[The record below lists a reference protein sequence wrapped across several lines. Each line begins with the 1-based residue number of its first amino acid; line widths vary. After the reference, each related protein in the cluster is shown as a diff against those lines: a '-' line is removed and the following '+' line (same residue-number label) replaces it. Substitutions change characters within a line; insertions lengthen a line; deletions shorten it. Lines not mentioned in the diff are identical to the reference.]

1 VERDLRGD
9 FKALADEGR
18 FEIAMHMLRNT
29 SLGVQEIAAALDY
42 ADASAFTRAFRR
54 WSATTPAAWRA
65 KIARAAQGS
74 RRTRGEAA
82 HCMSAGK
89 WRIFRCADIRAPRPA
104 GDALVT

>member
-42 ADASAFTRAFRR
+42 AGSLAREDCPRCPGFATHTWRGSALHERR
-54 WSATTPAAWRA
+54 
-65 KIARAAQGS
+65 
-74 RRTRGEAA
+74 
-82 HCMSAGK
+82 
-89 WRIFRCADIRAPRPA
+89 
-104 GDALVT
+104 